1 MSETKGCQVLV
12 VSDFACLEW
21 FITNTLA
28 SRGRGSDQVRLAH
41 GGREG
46 LALAEQNPPDLIITD
61 LWMLD
66 MDGYEFCRQLKT
78 VQALRNVPVLL
89 QSSVSPT
96 IVYPEAQRA
105 GAAGY
110 LHRLDDTSDLVVARD
125 AVLNSQTY
133 YPPGPYQRRDWERAL
148 DEKGC
153 RVLIMDDNC
162 ELVVLDEMI
171 LGGGRNDQ
179 VRYAENGRKGLAA
192 AEQDPPDFIILD
204 IMMPELDGWE
214 VHAQLKATP
223 TLADIP
229 VLFQAGMPSSHAY
242 PLVKQA
248 GAQGY
253 LCEPY
258 GSQDLLAARD
268 AVLRGET
275 YYPPI

>member
-1 MSETKGCQVLV
+1 MGEKGCQALV
-12 VSDFACLEW
+12 VSDFTCEW
-21 FITNTLA
+21 FAASALA
-28 SRGRGSDQVRLAH
+28 GRGRGSDQVRFAL
-41 GGREG
+41 GGRAG
-46 LALAEQNPPDLIITD
+46 LALAEQNPPDLILAY

-110 LHRLDDTSDLVVARD
+110 LRHWHGAPDLVVARD
-125 AVLNSQTY
+125 ALLNGQTY
-133 YPPGPYQRRDWERAL
+133 YPPGPYQRREWETAT

-153 RVLIMDDNC
+153 RVLIVYDSC
-162 ELVVLDEMI
+162 ELAVLDEMI
-171 LGGGRNDQ
+171 LGRGRNDQ
-179 VRYAENGRKGLAA
+179 VMYAENGHKGLAA
-192 AEQDPPDFIILD
+192 AEQALPDLIILG

-214 VHAQLKATP
+214 VYARLKAIPSLTN
-223 TLADIP
+223 IP
-229 VLFQAGMPSSHAY
+229 VLFQAGLASSRAY
-242 PLVKQA
+242 PLMMQA

-253 LCEPY
+253 LCQPY
-258 GSQDLLAARD
+258 GPQDLLAARD
-268 AVLRGET
+268 AALKGET